1 MKKLILIALTPLLLF
16 SGCSVKEGP
25 LPTPSNVDQTLTQ
38 TDTKPEPEFNITGE
52 IMSFDEENVHI
63 RSGDII
69 TPYKINKDQ
78 RSQFYIGQSVT
89 LLESTDGVYELQAA
103 EVNPN
108 DAKFTTMGEKIET
121 FTGTVESFKD
131 KLLTVKSEE
140 MTLTFEVN
148 EEKTFE
154 AGRTVEISYFGSAE
168 NPYVYLSAIILD
180 NKVDLTIETLSRTE
194 EGYLFLNLLDET
206 NGAYAMTLSGQ
217 KALFNL
223 SALKIG
229 DTLTVYHDGIMESN
243 PMQIN
248 PLRVVLKSQK

>member
-1 MKKLILIALTPLLLF
+1 MKKFMLIALTPLLLF
-16 SGCSVKEGP
+16 SGCSVKATP
-25 LPTPSNVDQTLTQ
+25 LPTPTNVDQPLTQ
-38 TDTKPEPEFNITGE
+38 PEPEFNITGE

-69 TPYKINKDQ
+69 TPYKIDKDQ

-89 LLESTDGVYELQAA
+89 LLEKSDGTYELQVT

-108 DAKFTTMGEKIET
+108 DTKFTTMGEKIET

-131 KLLTVKSEE
+131 NLLTVKSEE

-154 AGRTVEISYFGSAE
+154 AGRTVEISYISSAE
-168 NPYVYLSAIILD
+168 SPYVYLSAIHLD
-180 NKVDLTIETLSRTE
+180 NKVDLTVETLTRTE
-194 EGYLFLNLLDET
+194 EGFLLLNLVDET
-206 NGAYAMTLSGQ
+206 NGAYVMSLSGQ

-223 SALKIG
+223 SELKIG
-229 DTLTVYHDGIMESN
+229 DTLTVYHDGIMESD
-243 PMQIN
+243 PMQIK